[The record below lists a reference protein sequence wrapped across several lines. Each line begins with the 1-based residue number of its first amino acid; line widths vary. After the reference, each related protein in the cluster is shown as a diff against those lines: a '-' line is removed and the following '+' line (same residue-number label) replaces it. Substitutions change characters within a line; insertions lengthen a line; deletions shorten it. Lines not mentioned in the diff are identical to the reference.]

1 MVLPVCAGHPGN
13 RDLHRTGQTSYPRAP
28 MLRRKRRTR
37 GIDVPT
43 RQIWSV
49 GTMNFIQSIV
59 TLFLTIGDIN
69 IF

>member
-1 MVLPVCAGHPGN
+1 
-13 RDLHRTGQTSYPRAP
+13 